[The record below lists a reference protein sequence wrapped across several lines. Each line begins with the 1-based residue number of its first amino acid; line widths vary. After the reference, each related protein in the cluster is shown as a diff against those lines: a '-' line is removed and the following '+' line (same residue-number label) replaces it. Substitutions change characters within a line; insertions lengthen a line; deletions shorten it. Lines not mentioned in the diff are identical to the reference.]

1 MSERKIPIYLECGY
15 SIAMQVL
22 GGKWKI
28 CIIEA
33 LRDKPLRPSLI
44 FKEVPDATERV
55 INQQLKELL
64 EYKIIDRKIYAEQPP
79 RTEYFLTYLGRSA
92 FPILDALDQWG
103 EENRKFYEELFN
115 AEDED

>member
-1 MSERKIPIYLECGY
+1 MPERKIPIYLECGY

-33 LRDKPLRPSLI
+33 LKEQPLRPSQL

-55 INQQLKELL
+55 LNQQLKELL
-64 EYKIIDRKIYAEQPP
+64 EHKIIDRKIYAEQPP
-79 RTEYFLTYLGRSA
+79 RTEYFLTDLGRST
-92 FPILDALDQWG
+92 FPILDALDEWG
-103 EENRKFYEELFN
+103 EKNRKFYEELFKP
-115 AEDED
+115 EEEK